1 MKPFYLGLDVSKGY
15 ADFMIVDSRKDPV
28 IKGFQLDDTFD
39 GHNCLY
45 NILERF
51 LADHPD
57 STLFAAM
64 ESTGGYENNWYNSLT
79 EFQSSLNIQT
89 ARLNPYG
96 VMHNSKADLK
106 KNITD
111 KISAK
116 NVAEYLVAHPEKVT
130 YQKEDQ
136 LAGLRRH
143 WGFIKMLTKQCTQ
156 FLNELNAL
164 LYTACPE
171 LLHYCRDSV
180 PGWLLMLL
188 VKYPCADKLKKANVK
203 TIAKIPYITVQRA
216 QALIADAKK
225 SVASATDP
233 ATCQLIIATA
243 RQIIHL
249 KKQISN
255 QKKYMADQCH
265 LPEVKLLKSFIG
277 ISDWSAIGLLIEI
290 QTVKRFANAKKLAS
304 FFGLHPEY
312 KSSGDGVGVVKMSK
326 KGRSAPRKILYMVTL
341 TAMESNPLIKQVYE
355 RHKKLDKHNMAIIGI
370 CMHKIL
376 RIIYGML
383 KHNKPFSP
391 KIDLAN
397 QQKSKRAEKRKNKK
411 ETSRRYQDY
420 DAKAPVS
427 NRQTK
432 KRLER
437 KRSHSVVDTKSGI
450 TTPVPLGNILA
461 DILPQL

>member
-1 MKPFYLGLDVSKGY
+1 
-15 ADFMIVDSRKDPV
+15 
-28 IKGFQLDDTFD
+28 
-39 GHNCLY
+39 
-45 NILERF
+45 
-51 LADHPD
+51 
-57 STLFAAM
+57 
-64 ESTGGYENNWYNSLT
+64 
-79 EFQSSLNIQT
+79 
-89 ARLNPYG
+89 
-96 VMHNSKADLK
+96 
-106 KNITD
+106 
-111 KISAK
+111 
-116 NVAEYLVAHPEKVT
+116 
-130 YQKEDQ
+130 
-136 LAGLRRH
+136 
-143 WGFIKMLTKQCTQ
+143 
-156 FLNELNAL
+156 
-164 LYTACPE
+164 
-171 LLHYCRDSV
+171 
-180 PGWLLMLL
+180 
-188 VKYPCADKLKKANVK
+188 
-203 TIAKIPYITVQRA
+203 
-216 QALIADAKK
+216 
-225 SVASATDP
+225 
-233 ATCQLIIATA
+233 
-243 RQIIHL
+243 
-249 KKQISN
+249 
-255 QKKYMADQCH
+255 MADQCH